1 MSKEIM
7 DYGFGVI
14 ETRETFYPEDV
25 IRQKDQ
31 RIAELEA
38 KLAESEKAKESY
50 RLQNEDHHLKLLQF
64 YSRLGVEAFGAD
76 IHEKALETL
85 MIMKEQLAEKKK
97 KRSPN
102 MFLNPRHSENIH
114 LREENER
121 LAKELEKAK
130 KSPIPK
136 FKTVGALAAAYL
148 ELEKEFSRK
157 AQLLKQKS
165 LKYASLEIT
174 KIEFYDNIILISWQC
189 NLGFGQCELIYNQH
203 TNEWTVNSECMSEEF
218 VNALIRKM
226 FEKVKVI

>member
-1 MSKEIM
+1 
-7 DYGFGVI
+7 
-14 ETRETFYPEDV
+14 
-25 IRQKDQ
+25 
-31 RIAELEA
+31 
-38 KLAESEKAKESY
+38 
-50 RLQNEDHHLKLLQF
+50 
-64 YSRLGVEAFGAD
+64 
-76 IHEKALETL
+76 
-85 MIMKEQLAEKKK
+85 
-97 KRSPN
+97 

-136 FKTVGALAAAYL
+136 FKTIGALAAAYL

-174 KIEFYDNIILISWQC
+174 EIEFYDNIILISWQC
-189 NLGFGQCELIYNQH
+189 NLGFGQCELIYNQL
-203 TNEWTVNSECMSEEF
+203 TKEWTVNSEYMSEEF

>member
-1 MSKEIM
+1 MLI
-7 DYGFGVI
+7 
-14 ETRETFYPEDV
+14 
-25 IRQKDQ
+25 
-31 RIAELEA
+31 
-38 KLAESEKAKESY
+38 
-50 RLQNEDHHLKLLQF
+50 
-64 YSRLGVEAFGAD
+64 
-76 IHEKALETL
+76 
-85 MIMKEQLAEKKK
+85 
-97 KRSPN
+97 
-102 MFLNPRHSENIH
+102 NPRHSENIH
-114 LREENER
+114 LRVENER

-157 AQLLKQKS
+157 SQLLKQKS

-174 KIEFYDNIILISWQC
+174 EIEFYDNIILISWQC

-203 TNEWTVNSECMSEEF
+203 TKEWTVNSECMSEEF

>member
-1 MSKEIM
+1 MSKYEVNVWEYA
-7 DYGFGVI
+7 DEFKNLD
-14 ETRETFYPEDV
+14 TNETFYGYQVCKLLE
-25 IRQKDQ
+25 QKDQ
-31 RIAELEA
+31 QISDLEA
-38 KLAESEKAKESY
+38 KLAESEKSKESY
-50 RLQNEDHHLKLLQF
+50 RLQNEQHHLQLLQF

-85 MIMKEQLAEKKK
+85 MIMKEQLAEK
-97 KRSPN
+97 
-102 MFLNPRHSENIH
+102 
-114 LREENER
+114 ENE
-121 LAKELEKAK
+121 

-157 AQLLKQKS
+157 SQLLKQKS

-174 KIEFYDNIILISWQC
+174 EIEFYDNIILISWQC

-203 TNEWTVNSECMSEEF
+203 TKEWTANSECMSEEF
-218 VNALIRKM
+218 VNALIRKA